1 MKIALVQARVRR
13 DRPSENLENIKTVL
27 KQPELA
33 GADLVIFPALVLSGR
48 LGPAALARP
57 GLDVQYDKVFK
68 DFLEISAQYPQKTL
82 ASSLLSFD
90 SASAKSENSG
100 PTEAVFIAK
109 AGSAELQPPPAPGE
123 PESGFQVAGGL
134 VAIYPSWYVPG
145 PEKGAEAE
153 VLVSLRNQPY
163 QGQPYFPPQE
173 TSAARS
179 WRLNVSAV
187 GGDGPNI
194 YEGASWVYDPRGQLK
209 GWAQGF
215 QNAVIVLDTGAS
227 KLPTLNPLPSREPM
241 AVLQDALVAGLRDF
255 IHSTG
260 GGKALLGLSG
270 GLDSALVAF
279 LAKEALGAENVLGVA
294 MPSEYN
300 APESLTLAR
309 DLVKK
314 LKISLLTIPID
325 SIRESFTRSFLLTP
339 QKSEKAANLAD
350 ENIQARIRGVLLMYL
365 ANRENRLLLGTG
377 NKSEAAVGY
386 ATLYGDTCGAICPI
400 GDVYK
405 TRLFELA
412 RYINR
417 REEII
422 PEGIINRQPSAELRP
437 GQKDEDSLPPYPIL
451 DDILERHL
459 EGAWSGSRVAKE
471 GGHSPM
477 TVAWVLSTM
486 KKNAFKRAQA
496 PFSLIASTCPLS
508 GLDWPREEGSA

>member
-1 MKIALVQARVRR
+1 MKIVLVQARVRR
-13 DRPSENLENIKTVL
+13 DRPGENLENIKTVL
-27 KQPELA
+27 KRPELA
-33 GADLVIFPALVLSGR
+33 KADLVVFPSLALSGR
-48 LGPAALARP
+48 LGPEALARP
-57 GLDVQYDKVFK
+57 GLDVQYHKVFK
-68 DFLEISAQYPQKTL
+68 DFLEISAQYPQMSL
-82 ASSLLSFD
+82 ASSVLSFGVD
-90 SASAKSENSG
+90 DPAG
-100 PTEAVFIAK
+100 PETGGPVEAAFIAK
-109 AGSAELQPPPAPGE
+109 AGEAVVRPPKAGAESE
-123 PESGFQVAGGL
+123 PGFQVADRK

-145 PEKGAEAE
+145 PEKGLEAE
-153 VLVSLRNQPY
+153 VQISLRNQLY
-163 QGQPYFPPQE
+163 QGRPYLPLKELEP
-173 TSAARS
+173 ARS

-187 GGDGPNI
+187 GGEGPYI
-194 YEGASWVYDPRGQLK
+194 HEGASWVYDPRGQLK

-215 QNAVIVLDTGAS
+215 ENAVIIMDTGSS
-227 KLPTLNPLPSREPM
+227 KLPTLDPLPEREPM
-241 AVLQDALVAGLRDF
+241 AVLKEALVTGLRDF
-255 IHSTG
+255 LHSTG
-260 GGKALLGLSG
+260 GAKTLLGLSG

-279 LAKEALGAENVLGVA
+279 LAVEAMGADNVLGVA

-309 DLVKK
+309 ELAKN
-314 LKISLLTIPID
+314 LKISFLTIPID
-325 SIRESFTRSFLLTP
+325 GIRESFTRSFLLTP
-339 QKSEKAANLAD
+339 KRSEKAGHLAD
-350 ENIQARIRGVLLMYL
+350 ENIQARIRGTLLMYL
-365 ANRENRLLLGTG
+365 ANREERLVLSPG

-405 TRLFELA
+405 TRLYELA

-422 PEGIINRQPSAELRP
+422 PAGIIDRPPSAELSP

-459 EGAWSGSRVAKE
+459 EGRQSGSRVAKE

-477 TVAWVLSTM
+477 TVAWVLSAL

-508 GLDWPREEGSA
+508 GQDWPGRPAA